1 MSLHVPMSLQR
12 WLVKAILIHGGSQL
26 FLIVLY
32 VTGVL
37 LIELANV
44 LQPDNKLHLAMVSV
58 GIVAAC
64 SVYLLFAVVVVAYP
78 QYLLLIYTIACVEG
92 RDGQP
97 ERDKGWLVY
106 GWHHHPAGMVVAY
119 IIVTAVAVGEAV
131 SEHMETGNSWHDTLF
146 DLTWVAN
153 QMLVLVTAA
162 LEYTMAAS
170 GTTRYESDV
179 RDKTVDN
186 HLTVGKLMVLDALA
200 PDQHWQRLTMCRLV
214 QLLAAGNHGRVDTCA
229 PCRRRCP

>member
-78 QYLLLIYTIACVEG
+78 QYLLLI
-92 RDGQP
+92 
-97 ERDKGWLVY
+97 
-106 GWHHHPAGMVVAY
+106 
-119 IIVTAVAVGEAV
+119 
-131 SEHMETGNSWHDTLF
+131 
-146 DLTWVAN
+146 
-153 QMLVLVTAA
+153 
-162 LEYTMAAS
+162 
-170 GTTRYESDV
+170 
-179 RDKTVDN
+179 
-186 HLTVGKLMVLDALA
+186 
-200 PDQHWQRLTMCRLV
+200 
-214 QLLAAGNHGRVDTCA
+214 
-229 PCRRRCP
+229 

>member
-78 QYLLLIYTIACVEG
+78 QYLLLIYTIAYVEG

-119 IIVTAVAVGEAV
+119 IIVTAVAVWAKPCP
-131 SEHMETGNSWHDTLF
+131 S
-146 DLTWVAN
+146 TWRPATV
-153 QMLVLVTAA
+153 
-162 LEYTMAAS
+162 
-170 GTTRYESDV
+170 GTTPFS
-179 RDKTVDN
+179 T
-186 HLTVGKLMVLDALA
+186 
-200 PDQHWQRLTMCRLV
+200 
-214 QLLAAGNHGRVDTCA
+214 
-229 PCRRRCP
+229 